1 MKKTLVLL
9 AFLLALAIGATAQE
23 QLSFTSLPLVNSP
36 SLMPNGYGTLNWGN
50 FFYVNPWGWSGS
62 GAGYKLGEEGQ
73 DVAFIGGEYC
83 RLSGNSCYG
92 TLTGEFELV
101 SADVAGGYG
110 PAAITAT
117 AYNNGAYVGT
127 ANFFVGTQRETLT
140 FPSSWGVITEVSIQ
154 VTGATGDL
162 VVYGLNLYTV
172 IQNPPPQ
179 R

>member
-9 AFLLALAIGATAQE
+9 ACLMALAIGATAQQ
-23 QLSFTSLPLVNSP
+23 QLNFANLPALNSP
-36 SLMPNGYGTLNWGN
+36 SPMPAGYGQLTWGN
-50 FFYVNPWGWSGS
+50 FFYVNPWGWSGAGS
-62 GAGYKLGEEGQ
+62 GYKLGSEGS
-73 DVAFIGGEYC
+73 DVAFLGGEYC
-83 RLSGNSCYG
+83 RLGGNQCFG
-92 TLTGEFELV
+92 TLTGTFELV

-127 ANFFVGTQRETLT
+127 ANFFVGTKRETLS
-140 FPSSWGVITEVSIQ
+140 FPSSWGVITEVSIG

-162 VVYGLNLYTV
+162 VVYGLNVYTV
-172 IQNPPPQ
+172 VQDPPPG